1 MRKEKASAVGK
12 VWLKKKIRPYRSR
25 VFFLTCLTIF
35 TTIFSLGFAYLV
47 RYLINSATNQD
58 SDQLWIFAAVVLALV
73 VLKIVLKTLTSY
85 FTERYRAKM
94 VSQLRVE
101 IYSDLLNTEYL
112 ALQNYHSGDVLTRL
126 TSDVQEIASTTV
138 GLAPSMVGMFTQ
150 CIGAILALLT
160 IDPLFTLIY
169 VICGGIFAGLTALFR
184 KQIKKRHKAVMEA
197 DSHFRSYMQESY
209 SSILT
214 VKAYGVEDKT
224 TQKTQ
229 SLADTYFDERLKRNN
244 IHALMSL
251 IYGYLSNFGLI
262 FAVVWCSVSVLNGT
276 MNDYGAILSVIL
288 LLMQL
293 QQPLSTFSSIIPAY
307 YSRLSSA
314 ERLAEME
321 KLPHDNL
328 TNEKSESSLNPHNF
342 KAIQL
347 MDVSFSYGCERVLE
361 RVTLSLEAGKT
372 KCLTGISGTGKSTL
386 FKLLLNVLTPTTGE
400 IFLDTHEARR
410 PLSIDARSLFAY
422 VPQGNFLFSGTIY
435 ENLIFFAGNANEKAI
450 EQALR
455 TACADFVFELPDG
468 LQTQLGEKGVGLS
481 EGQMQRLAIARAILC
496 DRPILLLDEATSALD
511 CATEKQLLENVKS
524 LQNKTCLMVTHRP
537 AALEIADV
545 ILQLEN
551 GEIAVVK

>member
-1 MRKEKASAVGK
+1 MRKDKATAVGK

-47 RYLINSATNQD
+47 RYLINSATNQE
-58 SDQLWIFAAVVLALV
+58 SDLLWTFAAVVLALV

-85 FTERYRAKM
+85 FTERYRAKI

-101 IYSDLLNTEYL
+101 IYSDVLKTEYL
-112 ALQNYHSGDVLTRL
+112 SLQKYHSGDILTRL

-150 CIGAILALLT
+150 CVGAIVALLT

-197 DSHFRSYMQESY
+197 DSQFRSYMQESY
-209 SSILT
+209 SSVLT
-214 VKAYGVEDKT
+214 VKAYGVEEKT

-229 SLADTYFDERLKRNN
+229 DLADTYFDKRLKRNN
-244 IHALMSL
+244 VHALMSL
-251 IYGYLSNFGLI
+251 IYGFLSNFGLI

-314 ERLAEME
+314 ERLAEIE
-321 KLPHDNL
+321 KLPRDNHKYEDDEIASTL
-328 TNEKSESSLNPHNF
+328 KDL

-347 MDVSFSYGCERVLE
+347 KDVSFSYGRERVLE
-361 RVTLSLEAGKT
+361 GVNLSLEAGKT
-372 KCLTGISGTGKSTL
+372 ICLTGISGTGKSTL
-386 FKLLLNVLTPTTGE
+386 FKLLLNVLTPTNGE
-400 IFLDTHEARR
+400 ILLALQTEQKPLTIKDRR
-410 PLSIDARSLFAY
+410 LFAY

-435 ENLIFFAGNANEKAI
+435 ENLIFFAENCSEEAI
-450 EQALR
+450 EKALR
-455 TACADFVFELPDG
+455 TACADFVFDLPDG
-468 LQTQLGEKGVGLS
+468 LQTRLGEKGIGLS

-511 CATEKQLLENVKS
+511 SATEKQLLENVKS

-551 GEIAVVK
+551 GEIKIV